1 MSTKTDFDRPGSG
14 FELGSEPTPVRVLVR
29 DVWRYRHLLA
39 ILARKDFFVKFRRA
53 SLGMTWAVVLPL
65 VQALVMALVLGKFIK
80 FKTSINYPVFVFA
93 GTVVWVFFS
102 SSIVTGAG
110 SIVDAHDLSTK
121 VYFPR
126 ALFPLVSV
134 GANLYGGVASTVVL
148 VALALGEGVNVSFR
162 ILYIVPGLLLAVALA
177 SGFSLVLAV
186 MQVYFRDMRY
196 VVSAATTAWV
206 YGTPVFYKLSL
217 VGRLGPWLRL
227 NPVTGLVELYRA
239 AFGAADSGWGV
250 SVAWTGG
257 WIAALFVVAALLY
270 RRYDRI
276 CTDLL

>member
-1 MSTKTDFDRPGSG
+1 MSTTPTPVRPARG
-14 FELGSEPTPVRVLVR
+14 FELGAEPTPVPTLIGN
-29 DVWRYRHLLA
+29 VWRYRHLLA
-39 ILARKDFFVKFRRA
+39 ILARKEFFVKFRRA

-80 FKTSINYPVFVFA
+80 FKTSINYPVFVFS
-93 GTVVWVFFS
+93 GTVVWLFFS
-102 SSIVTGAG
+102 MSVVNGAG
-110 SIVDAHDLSTK
+110 SIVDAHDMSTK

-126 ALFPLVSV
+126 AIFPLVSV
-134 GANLYGGVASTVVL
+134 AANLYGTALSTLVL
-148 VALALGEGVNVSFR
+148 LGLALVEGVSFDVKL
-162 ILYIVPGLLLAVALA
+162 LYLLPGLAMMVLLTA
-177 SGFSLVLAV
+177 GFSLCLAV

-206 YGTPVFYKLSL
+206 YATPVFYKLSL

-250 SVAWTGG
+250 SVAWTAG
-257 WIAALFVVAALLY
+257 WTVVLYLIAIVLY
-270 RRYDRI
+270 RRFDRV
-276 CTDLL
+276 CADLL